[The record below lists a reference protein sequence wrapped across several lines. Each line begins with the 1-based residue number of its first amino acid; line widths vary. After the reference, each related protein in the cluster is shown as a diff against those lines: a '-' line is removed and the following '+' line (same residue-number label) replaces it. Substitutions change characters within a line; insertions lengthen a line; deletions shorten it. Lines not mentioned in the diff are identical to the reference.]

1 MSNYQK
7 QNIFSVPLK
16 NIFNV
21 PLQKKIYIQRPIRT
35 KLECENGILS
45 NSPQKK
51 KLIHLLISDKPRL
64 AAALLIQTQESESHR
79 AYT

>member
-1 MSNYQK
+1 MSLCKTKY
-7 QNIFSVPLK
+7 F
-16 NIFNV
+16 
-21 PLQKKIYIQRPIRT
+21 QRPIRT

-64 AAALLIQTQESESHR
+64 AATLLIQTQESESHP
-79 AYT
+79 AYIQHYSNNKNLKFSRGSRKF

>member
-1 MSNYQK
+1 MSLCKTKY
-7 QNIFSVPLK
+7 F
-16 NIFNV
+16 
-21 PLQKKIYIQRPIRT
+21 QRPIRT

-64 AAALLIQTQESESHR
+64 DATLLIQTQESESHP
-79 AYT
+79 AYI